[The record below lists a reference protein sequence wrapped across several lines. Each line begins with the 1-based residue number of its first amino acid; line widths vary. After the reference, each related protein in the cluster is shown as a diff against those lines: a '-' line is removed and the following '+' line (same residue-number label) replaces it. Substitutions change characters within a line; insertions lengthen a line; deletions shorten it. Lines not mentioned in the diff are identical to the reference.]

1 MNDQNLTD
9 EELMAKVQASND
21 LLKPSTTPE
30 KPVEAYP
37 DVEVPPAPEPAMST
51 PVGEAWQ
58 NIPQSTSTSLMW
70 SFSLA
75 QLGNIEVSE
84 SEKLAYWKGLLNDTH
99 VEYDIVLNG
108 PTPVTV
114 RVRGITVEEQEI
126 IEAALIINER
136 DGLLHGVQ
144 GTLTAMQ
151 KYCLMFQVLK
161 FNSAIFNGFNRDKCP
176 TLLDCPQYLVDH
188 TAKVLG
194 SMNPA
199 KLLLLCKAIL
209 IYEIKIKLCNDAVL
223 NEKEGNSGF
232 WGATGIA

>member
-9 EELMAKVQASND
+9 EELLAKVQESND
-21 LLKPSTTPE
+21 LLKPSVKPE
-30 KPVEAYP
+30 PPVEEVIP
-37 DVEVPPAPEPAMST
+37 DVSEEDIST
-51 PVGEAWQ
+51 PIAEAWQ
-58 NIPQSTSTSLMW
+58 TLPQSTSASLRW
-70 SFSLA
+70 SFNVA
-75 QLGNIEVSE
+75 QLGDIEVTE
-84 SEKLAYWKGLLNDTH
+84 AEKAMYWKGLLHDTH
-99 VEYDIVLNG
+99 VEYDIVLSG
-108 PTPVTV
+108 MTPVTV
-114 RVRGITVEEQEI
+114 KVRGITVEEQEI
-126 IEAALIINER
+126 LEAALIINER

-161 FNSAIFNGFNRDKCP
+161 FNSSIFDGFNRGKCAN
-176 TLLDCPQYLVDH
+176 LIDCPQYLVDH

-209 IYEIKIKLCNDAVL
+209 IYEIKIKICNDAVL
-223 NEKEGNSGF
+223 NEKEGNPGF